1 MSRIH
6 PRRLTGTLGVALLLA
21 ACSSSGSPTATPA
34 GGGGGGEGAGS
45 SPAAGGGGGSVTS
58 IDPCSLLT
66 PAEIK
71 SALDIDV
78 KDGVAQH
85 TDTSVNC
92 EWDTQDGTS
101 SVGVTV
107 SVYDDVLWQTFSKAA
122 NAKPISGFGDA
133 AFTGYPHAG
142 DIAIKKGAFEIDLGI
157 VDFTADTAKVD
168 AADQSLAT
176 LVLSRV

>member
-1 MSRIH
+1 MTRTRSLVPI
-6 PRRLTGTLGVALLLA
+6 GTLGIALLLV
-21 ACSSSGSPTATPA
+21 ACSTSGSPAAT
-34 GGGGGGEGAGS
+34 GAGNGRS
-45 SPAAGGGGGSVTS
+45 ISS

-71 SALDIDV
+71 TALGFDV
-78 KDGVAQH
+78 KAGVAQS
-85 TDTSVNC
+85 TDTQVDC
-92 EWDTQDGTS
+92 EWESQDGGS

-107 SVYDDVLWQTFSKAA
+107 AMYDDAVWQALSKTS

-133 AFTGYPHAG
+133 AYTGVPHAG
-142 DIAIKKGAFEIDLGI
+142 DIAIKKGSLEIDLGI
-157 VDFTADTAKVD
+157 VNFTIDEGKID